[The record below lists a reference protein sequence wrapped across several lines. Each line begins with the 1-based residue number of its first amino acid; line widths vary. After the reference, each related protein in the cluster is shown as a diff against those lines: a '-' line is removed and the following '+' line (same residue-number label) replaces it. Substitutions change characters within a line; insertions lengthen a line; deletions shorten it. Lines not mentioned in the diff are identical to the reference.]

1 MSKRI
6 WGTIVSSAI
15 IIGAGAGGVFWIHE
29 QVADE
34 MAIAPKLAVA
44 SSKGTKKPEANTTSN
59 ASIKKTR
66 KQIIED
72 SQKKV
77 VTIESGEGLGS
88 GFLYNNKGDVITN
101 AHVVEGSKE
110 VTVRT
115 LDHQEY
121 QGVVIG
127 IGEETD
133 IAVVR
138 VPDLVKIEPL
148 PISSAKAEVG
158 DEILAL
164 GSPLGFENTVTTG
177 IISGLDRSFEIEPY
191 IYTNLYQISAPITNG
206 NSGGPLINAETGEVL
221 GINSTVV
228 KQEGGIGFSIPITS
242 VLKQVQQ
249 WSERSPDAKSVQTVR
264 DNSSQTSS
272 ADLSEAEGVVADF
285 YSYLSMSDYVSAYAL
300 LGSDWQSSTS
310 YAKFR
315 EGYTYT
321 SDVTLEKI
329 SSKRTAEDE
338 LEVSGIIAAEER
350 KDGEY
355 ITSRYNVTY
364 QVGYENGQMKIL
376 HGQGKKIK

>member
-1 MSKRI
+1 MSKKI

-15 IIGAGAGGVFWIHE
+15 IIGGGAGGVFWIH
-29 QVADE
+29 QQAVDE
-34 MAIAPKLAVA
+34 LAIAPKLAVA
-44 SSKGTKKPEANTTSN
+44 SSKEVDKSTVANTSN
-59 ASIKKTR
+59 PSNKKTR

-77 VTIESGEGLGS
+77 VTIESSDGLGS

-101 AHVVEGSKE
+101 AHVVEGSQK

-121 QGVVIG
+121 QGTVIG

-133 IAVVR
+133 VAVVR
-138 VPDLVKIEPL
+138 VPDLVKMEPL
-148 PISSAKAEVG
+148 TISSAKAEVG

-228 KQEGGIGFSIPITS
+228 KQEGGLGFSIPITS

-249 WSERSPDAKSVQTVR
+249 WSERSSDGKSAQTIR

-272 ADLSEAEGVVADF
+272 AELSEAEGLVADF
-285 YSYLSMSDYVSAYAL
+285 YSYLSMNDYVAAYAL

-321 SDVTLEKI
+321 SYVSLEKI
-329 SSKRTAEDE
+329 SSKRKAEDE
-338 LEVSGIIAAEER
+338 LEVSAVIAAEER

-364 QVGYENGQMKIL
+364 QVGYENGQIKIL
-376 HGQGKKIK
+376 HGQGKKIQ

>member
-1 MSKRI
+1 MSKKI

-15 IIGAGAGGVFWIHE
+15 IIGGGAGGVFWIH
-29 QVADE
+29 QQAVDE
-34 MAIAPKLAVA
+34 LAIAPKLAVA
-44 SSKGTKKPEANTTSN
+44 SSKEVDKSTVANSSN
-59 ASIKKTR
+59 PSNKKTR

-77 VTIESGEGLGS
+77 VTIESSDGLGS

-101 AHVVEGSKE
+101 AHVVEGSQK

-121 QGVVIG
+121 QGTVIG

-133 IAVVR
+133 VAVVR
-138 VPDLVKIEPL
+138 VPDLVKMEPL
-148 PISSAKAEVG
+148 TISSAKAEVG

-228 KQEGGIGFSIPITS
+228 KQEGGLGFSIPITS

-249 WSERSPDAKSVQTVR
+249 WSERSSDGKSAQTIR

-272 ADLSEAEGVVADF
+272 AELSEAEGLVADF
-285 YSYLSMSDYVSAYAL
+285 YSYLSMNDYVAAYAL

-321 SDVTLEKI
+321 SYVSLEKI
-329 SSKRTAEDE
+329 SSKRKAEDE
-338 LEVSGIIAAEER
+338 LEVSAVIAAEER

-364 QVGYENGQMKIL
+364 QVGYENGQIKIL
-376 HGQGKKIK
+376 HGQGKKIQ